1 MSRYIVTGGAG
12 FIGSHITETLV
23 GQGHEVVVLD
33 DLSTGYEHNLAAFRD
48 KIEFIKGSITDE
60 ALLQKIMPGTD
71 VVFHQGALAS
81 VPRSVAEPLAS
92 NEVNITGTLKV
103 FIAAKEA
110 GVRRVVY
117 AASSSAYGDS
127 ETLPKREDMPGKPL
141 SPYAVTKYVDELYGK
156 VFTDIY
162 DLPTV
167 GLRYFN
173 VFGPRQDPKSQYAA
187 VIPLFITR
195 YLAGEVPLIHGDG
208 GQSRDFTFI
217 ENVVQAN
224 LKAAA
229 ADDKADGLV
238 YNVACGAK
246 IDLVELAERIRVLT
260 GSESHPEHG
269 PDRVGDVRHSL
280 ADISLAQERL
290 GYDPQVDLAEG
301 LERTVRWYQEQA
313 G

>member
-92 NEVNITGTLKV
+92 NDVNITGTLKV

-173 VFGPRQDPKSQYAA
+173 VFGPRQDPKSEYAA
-187 VIPLFITR
+187 VIPLFIAL
-195 YLAGEVPLIHGDG
+195 YG
-208 GQSRDFTFI
+208 GRG
-217 ENVVQAN
+217 
-224 LKAAA
+224 A
-229 ADDKADGLV
+229 ADPWRRWAIPRLHLHRERGAGQPQGRGRGRQGRRPGLQ
-238 YNVACGAK
+238 CGLWRE
-246 IDLVELAERIRVLT
+246 DRSGRT
-260 GSESHPEHG
+260 GREDSRAH
-269 PDRVGDVRHSL
+269 R
-280 ADISLAQERL
+280 
-290 GYDPQVDLAEG
+290 
-301 LERTVRWYQEQA
+301 
-313 G
+313 